1 MSSFILGTGAYGQCF
16 QEYSFWGVTPA
27 LCDISPSSYAG
38 ATCCITTPAGST
50 NSSSYVYSSEW
61 AEIPN
66 DWQIF
71 DGGTG
76 YGGDTG
82 YSCDNLYSF
91 PIYNGNLLF
100 FVNYGC
106 EVTLTISG
114 QMGQSIAQ
122 DYPGTTTPTYLLS
135 NLYINGMTGTNLG
148 TLSSAPP
155 WYGSTGTFPTPTT
168 YYTITEPQ
176 YDPAGFHSALIVIPI
191 DPAPDFCCP
200 EGYVAAEDPRY
211 CDKTSEPFDEVGAM
225 YSTSL
230 MSQSYYWQYT
240 CDIPCGVWVA
250 LKALNMSA
258 EVGLSGAY
266 LNVNWTC
273 SSSNHCSTH
282 S

>member
-27 LCDISPSSYAG
+27 LCDNAPSSYAG

-50 NSSSYVYSSEW
+50 DSSAYVYSTSW

-76 YGGDTG
+76 YGGDTA
-82 YSCDNLYSF
+82 YPCSSQYSF
-91 PIYNGNLLF
+91 PVYNGNALF
-100 FVNYGC
+100 FINYGC
-106 EVTLTISG
+106 EVTMTISG
-114 QMGQSIAQ
+114 QLGQNVSP
-122 DYPGTTTPTYLLS
+122 DYPGTSTPAYLLS
-135 NLYINGMTGTNLG
+135 YLTVNGMTGANVG
-148 TLSSAPP
+148 TLSVAPP
-155 WYGSTGTFPTPTT
+155 WYGTTGGFPSPTV
-168 YYTITEPQ
+168 YYPITEPAF
-176 YDPAGFHSALIVIPI
+176 DPLGFHYAILAVPVDSSPV
-191 DPAPDFCCP
+191 FCCP
-200 EGYVAAEDPRY
+200 EGYVAAEDERY
-211 CDKTSEPFDEVGAM
+211 CDKTSEPFGTIGAM

-240 CDIPCGVWVA
+240 CDIPCGVWVS
-250 LKALNMSA
+250 LQALNTSA
-258 EVGLSGAY
+258 DVGLSGAY